1 MSRGPHS
8 AASEWNACLLTGEW
22 NAHSVGSLP
31 ETSLPLA
38 TLPAT
43 SPPLATRKQKTP
55 SGIATSSA
63 QPQALQRLVPVA
75 RPTTDTNRFLSCY
88 DAAGTSVT
96 FNSRARVR
104 SPAER
109 IFSGERI
116 R

>member
-1 MSRGPHS
+1 MPRILRTDRGAETVM
-8 AASEWNACLLTGEW
+8 AADAHFALSGE
-22 NAHSVGSLP
+22 VRPTDDGSPLP
-31 ETSLPLA
+31 FRA
-38 TLPAT
+38 TF
-43 SPPLATRKQKTP
+43 
-55 SGIATSSA
+55 
-63 QPQALQRLVPVA
+63 RLVPIA
-75 RPTTDTNRFLSCY
+75 QPTTDTNRLLSCY